1 MNDFITNL
9 QTNLNLIGVFW
20 EPSRP
25 IWQYD
30 NDNDC
35 SKEVVKLFQSHV
47 ILMPPVAAWLISTEL
62 ITLDVTV
69 IQI

>member
-1 MNDFITNL
+1 MFFENPL
-9 QTNLNLIGVFW
+9 G
-20 EPSRP
+20 
-25 IWQYD
+25 QYD
-30 NDNDC
+30 DDSDC